1 MFHISRVL
9 GYLPKKADDI
19 VGMTCFTNMARVVV
33 VCVDCGKKVAKKFVL
48 CTQNLR
54 KIRFSIGET

>member
-1 MFHISRVL
+1 MSRVL

-33 VCVDCGKKVAKKFVL
+33 VCESSKKFVF
-48 CTQNLR
+48 CTENLR
-54 KIRFSIGET
+54 KIRCSIEET